1 MRLKKFFKNYILLII
16 ILFLA
21 ALLRFYQITNVPP
34 STQWDETA
42 IGYNAYSILKT
53 GRDEY
58 GQFLPLVFKSFGDYK
73 PGLYIYLTVP
83 SVAIFGLNELA
94 VRIPSALAGI
104 ASVWLI
110 YLASLLLFK
119 KKPLALFISFALAMS
134 PWQMHFSRGGWEANL
149 ALFLVLA
156 GLLFFLKSEK
166 KPKYLYPSAIAFG
179 LSFLSYQGSKV
190 FVPLLLLGL
199 LIFFFKKIKTLSI
212 KSIIISLFLLF
223 LVASPSFLTI
233 LTWGGG
239 RLKTMSLFSYPR
251 SENEIQHILNKDNN
265 NLFYFN
271 LFHSEGLSFVTRFV
285 ERYFNHFSGRFLFFE
300 GDWSSLRHGPSYN
313 GVLYLFDFF
322 LILFGLYFLVR
333 LNTRESKFIWFWLFI
348 APLPAAI
355 TRDSI
360 QGVRSLN
367 MVLPLMILVGCGFYQ
382 LFLWLQKQ
390 KKLFSICFSLLLVVF
405 YLFSVAYY
413 LEQYFYHYPLQSS
426 KDWQYGYQQIIQKVY
441 PLRNNYQKIVFTSEY
456 GQPYI
461 YWLFYG
467 QYPPSDYQAKARLTE
482 NPSGDVGKV
491 EKLDNVEF
499 RSVNFD
505 GDKNLSK
512 SLLIGTE
519 MEIPLEKIDYDK
531 QRILE
536 EIKFLNNQVAFRV
549 VETL

>member
-110 YLASLLLFK
+110 YLVSLLLFK

-149 ALFLVLA
+149 ALFLVLL
-156 GLLFFLKSEK
+156 GLLSFLKAEK

-390 KKLFSICFSLLLVVF
+390 KKLFSVCFSLLLVVF

>member
-110 YLASLLLFK
+110 YLVSLLLFK

-149 ALFLVLA
+149 ALFLVLL
-156 GLLFFLKSEK
+156 GLLSFLKAEK

-212 KSIIISLFLLF
+212 KNIIISLFLLF

-390 KKLFSICFSLLLVVF
+390 KKLFSVCFSLLLVVF